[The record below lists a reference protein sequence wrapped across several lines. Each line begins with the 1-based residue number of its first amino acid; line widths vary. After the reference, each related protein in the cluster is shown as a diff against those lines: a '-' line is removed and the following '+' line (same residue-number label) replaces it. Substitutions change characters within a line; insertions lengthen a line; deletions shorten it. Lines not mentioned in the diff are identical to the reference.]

1 MPKRPG
7 MSQDSCKALAAGHG
21 YERKCLSHEME
32 VYSWSACLWSVGR
45 LVHIDFGFILETSP
59 GGNMCFESVHFKLS
73 HEMTQLLN
81 PSGAM
86 KNRTWYHFV
95 GLCVK
100 GYLVARRYVDGIVN
114 TDNLAR
120 FSRKD
125 KAMLDGGQM
134 QKFGQKVSS
143 HREFSQL
150 PHSFGNAIKGKA
162 EVSIGDIGR
171 IKKGGNREK
180 PGYPGLQFM
189 YREEDRV
196 WLQDCWYGE
205 VALIE
210 DLLGLEC
217 KLKAKGVKDCNIR
230 YLGGRGVLLLASG
243 SRDIKAIVVEHKK
256 ELQQWFVLIKPWETM
271 DIVNNTKGHK
281 CLEFARILLHTSSM
295 GMINSLVI
303 IQVDSAI
310 VSVRVAEEGTL
321 FDGHEILRG
330 YNEGYPSVLVSRSYI
345 EESLIGESL
354 MGYRLSKVKVVDDCQ
369 TDYQTGVRGSLAD
382 RSGTLQ
388 RRYGEPDDGAG
399 KGFSRRIFE
408 FGDGCIN
415 GCNNYSNEGENCSP
429 VIIPNSGSVKKGI
442 GGTIGLTSA
451 AHLMESG
458 GLKMNSKEAQMLQAE
473 SGKRENNR
481 SFINQGQGV
490 IRPKNKSN
498 GLKSNA

>member
-1 MPKRPG
+1 MLKG
-7 MSQDSCKALAAGHG
+7 DCCFH
-21 YERKCLSHEME
+21 C
-32 VYSWSACLWSVGR
+32 SVGR

-100 GYLVARRYVDGIVN
+100 GYLAARCYVDGIVN
-114 TDNLAR
+114 TVLMIKEATKLEASHVLLGTAISLLMQDGKRETLQ
-120 FSRKD
+120 RK
-125 KAMLDGGQM
+125 
-134 QKFGQKVSS
+134 
-143 HREFSQL
+143 RETS
-150 PHSFGNAIKGKA
+150 KA

-180 PGYPGLQFM
+180 PSYPGLQFTS
-189 YREEDRV
+189 REEDRV

-210 DLLGLEC
+210 DLL
-217 KLKAKGVKDCNIR
+217 
-230 YLGGRGVLLLASG
+230 
-243 SRDIKAIVVEHKK
+243 
-256 ELQQWFVLIKPWETM
+256 
-271 DIVNNTKGHK
+271 VNNTKGHK

-295 GMINSLVI
+295 GMINSLVR

-354 MGYRLSKVKVVDDCQ
+354 MGYRLLKVKVVDDCQ
-369 TDYQTGVRGSLAD
+369 TDYQTGVRGSLVD

-399 KGFSRRIFE
+399 KGFSQRIFE

-429 VIIPNSGSVKKGI
+429 VIIPNLGSVKKGI
-442 GGTIGLTSA
+442 GGTIGLTSG

-481 SFINQGQGV
+481 SFINQG
-490 IRPKNKSN
+490 
-498 GLKSNA
+498 